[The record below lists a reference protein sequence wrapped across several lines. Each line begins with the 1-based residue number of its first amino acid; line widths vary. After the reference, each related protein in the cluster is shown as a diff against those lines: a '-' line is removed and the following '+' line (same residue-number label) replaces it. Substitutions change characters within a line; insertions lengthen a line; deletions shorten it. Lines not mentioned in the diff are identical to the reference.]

1 MPDPGMDDALLDG
14 VERALG
20 ASAPT
25 DAALQ
30 AALDR
35 ILEHFGCQAGT
46 LHALPPGAA
55 VMELRAQRGVP
66 EALLDRVRLI
76 PIGKGM
82 AGLAAERREP
92 VRVCNLQTDESG
104 AAKPAARA
112 TGMEGSI
119 SVPLLDGESLRGAL
133 GVAKAVEYDFTEAE
147 TRLLM
152 EATSRI
158 ARHLPG

>member
-1 MPDPGMDDALLDG
+1 MPGDRLLPDLERLLAGPEPSDA
-14 VERALG
+14 V
-20 ASAPT
+20 
-25 DAALQ
+25 LQ
-30 AALDR
+30 AALDQ
-35 ILEHFGCQAGT
+35 ILAAFDCQAGT
-46 LHALPPGAA
+46 LHTLPPGAA

-66 EALLDRVRLI
+66 EVLLDRVRRI

-92 VRVCNLQTDESG
+92 VRVCNLQTDDSG

-119 SVPLLDGESLRGAL
+119 SVPLLDGDTLRGAL
-133 GVAKAVEYDFTEAE
+133 GIAKALEHDFSDDE

-152 EATSRI
+152 EAGAAI
-158 ARHLPG
+158 ARRLPG